1 MYCRYGGHLSNND
14 ERTLSRGCTKLHLSQ
29 SKMYSDHLHYENM
42 SQTVINSRDQTV
54 AMELSSPYNAM
65 ASDANKY
72 YAMEPSS
79 TFSNAMEPSSTH
91 NAMAP
96 RAPILSN
103 AMEPSSNHQIAMAH
117 GAPIYNAMGLGPNNQ
132 NAMGLG
138 PTTNFNAMGLGP
150 NNLSKAITHQASS
163 NAYYYTQP
171 GTMHS
176 CLVGCQISDVSNN
189 GVSNFNSPDQCPEST
204 TYFTQHHQDPPCSE
218 TTRYSFSYY
227 SSLSVLISIL

>member
-1 MYCRYGGHLSNND
+1 
-14 ERTLSRGCTKLHLSQ
+14 
-29 SKMYSDHLHYENM
+29 
-42 SQTVINSRDQTV
+42 
-54 AMELSSPYNAM
+54 
-65 ASDANKY
+65 
-72 YAMEPSS
+72 MEPSS
-79 TFSNAMEPSSTH
+79 TQ
-91 NAMAP
+91 NAMAHG
-96 RAPILSN
+96 ATLSI
-103 AMEPSSNHQIAMAH
+103 AMEPSSNHQNAMAH
-117 GAPIYNAMGLGPNNQ
+117 GAPIYNAMGLGP
-132 NAMGLG
+132 
-138 PTTNFNAMGLGP
+138 TTNNSNAMGLGP

-189 GVSNFNSPDQCPEST
+189 GVSNFNSSDQCPEST